1 MQCYT
6 FTTACYRGGFCTQG
20 GHFAGCIM
28 YFKLTSIIHFYIIRL
43 REEASRVGLKG
54 HADNADNVMKKEQA
68 DGNEEIMNKMKSDDN
83 ERKLSMI
90 ITSKELEIKAKDE
103 KIVKMEEEIK
113 EQAMEI
119 RMKHNEI
126 KERDV
131 ELEKLRKLEERMEIE
146 ENGSK
151 DVSNNL
157 KTNEEIISKL
167 LTENQELKE
176 KVALNEQIDKQLD
189 ASGNQMVKE
198 LQDKIELLQDKKE
211 RSEDLNNNASI
222 KYQKL
227 MKANDELKNKV
238 QLYKGMVSLRDQVTI
253 VPLLIIYRFSDVIS
267 FIVPVHHMCCI

>member
-1 MQCYT
+1 
-6 FTTACYRGGFCTQG
+6 
-20 GHFAGCIM
+20 M
-28 YFKLTSIIHFYIIRL
+28 YFRLTSIIQFYIIRL

-68 DGNEEIMNKMKSDDN
+68 DENEEIKNKMKSDEN

-103 KIVKMEEEIK
+103 KIVKMEEEVK
-113 EQAMEI
+113 KQAMEI
-119 RMKHNEI
+119 RIKDNEI

-131 ELEKLRKLEERMEIE
+131 ELEKFRKLEERMEIE
-146 ENGSK
+146 ENSSK
-151 DVSNNL
+151 DVLNNS

-167 LTENQELKE
+167 ITENQELKE
-176 KVALNEQIDKQLD
+176 KVALNEQIDKQLN

>member
-1 MQCYT
+1 
-6 FTTACYRGGFCTQG
+6 
-20 GHFAGCIM
+20 M
-28 YFKLTSIIHFYIIRL
+28 YFRLTSIIQFYIIRL
-43 REEASRVGLKG
+43 REEAWRVGLKG

-176 KVALNEQIDKQLD
+176 KVALNEQIDKQLN

-198 LQDKIELLQDKKE
+198 LQDKIELLQEKKE

>member
-1 MQCYT
+1 
-6 FTTACYRGGFCTQG
+6 
-20 GHFAGCIM
+20 M
-28 YFKLTSIIHFYIIRL
+28 YFRLTSIIQFYIIRL
-43 REEASRVGLKG
+43 REEAWRVGLKG

-238 QLYKGMVSLRDQVTI
+238 QLYKGMVSLRDQVTK
-253 VPLLIIYRFSDVIS
+253 VNYLLYTVSQI
-267 FIVPVHHMCCI
+267 

>member
-1 MQCYT
+1 
-6 FTTACYRGGFCTQG
+6 
-20 GHFAGCIM
+20 
-28 YFKLTSIIHFYIIRL
+28 
-43 REEASRVGLKG
+43 
-54 HADNADNVMKKEQA
+54 MKKEQA
-68 DGNEEIMNKMKSDDN
+68 DEIDELKMKNEEN
-83 ERKLSMI
+83 ERKLSRI
-90 ITSKELEIKAKDE
+90 IESKENDIKMRNE
-103 KIVKMEEEIK
+103 KIGNLEEETKKQDK
-113 EQAMEI
+113 ELRQKNLKIRELNVDIERLTKVEESME
-119 RMKHNEI
+119 
-126 KERDV
+126 V
-131 ELEKLRKLEERMEIE
+131 G

-151 DVSNNL
+151 KVLDDKNF
-157 KTNEEIISKL
+157 NEEIFAKL
-167 LTENQELKE
+167 SAENRELKE